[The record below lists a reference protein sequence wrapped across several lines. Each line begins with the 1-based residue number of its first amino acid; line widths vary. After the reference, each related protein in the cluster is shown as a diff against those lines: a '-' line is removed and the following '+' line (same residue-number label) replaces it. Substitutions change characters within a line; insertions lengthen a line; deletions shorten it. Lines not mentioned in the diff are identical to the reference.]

1 MSDSVLPENDMQIK
15 MLTKKKLNLS
25 LVLRKIATRSWP
37 NRTELAYYLTIFV
50 TDSNYLF

>member
-15 MLTKKKLNLS
+15 MLTKKNLS
-25 LVLRKIATRSWP
+25 LVLRKITTRSWP